1 MKPKSRQKTL
11 VTTAVTAILCSSI
24 TTAGFSSNAAG
35 EIFDMDAIR
44 DPKTLEVKVLQ
55 DWHTVQRPIA
65 TRQKLV
71 TINVGE
77 MWPGQDYR
85 VPVRM
90 VVPADRKAKGFH
102 LTGGNTPARLE
113 RDAEP
118 NPLDQE
124 LLKGGVGLV
133 LTVVQE
139 PITGSFLMPDA
150 EPIPTCDSCCS
161 IHSFWLPA
169 GSRMPKRSGNGVT
182 KSSVCFQS
190 SNNSPQTTTRFTS
203 ECRRSLMRPRRPS
216 VLNIGSGTEFI
227 HYLRVTN

>member
-1 MKPKSRQKTL
+1 MPCLIAFLLASRGVST
-11 VTTAVTAILCSSI
+11 
-24 TTAGFSSNAAG
+24 AG

-44 DPKTLEVKVLQ
+44 DPKTLEIKVLQ

-139 PITGSFLMPDA
+139 P
-150 EPIPTCDSCCS
+150 EPT
-161 IHSFWLPA
+161 A
-169 GSRMPKRSGNGVT
+169 SGNW
-182 KSSVCFQS
+182 
-190 SNNSPQTTTRFTS
+190 
-203 ECRRSLMRPRRPS
+203 RRP
-216 VLNIGSGTEFI
+216 LSGALLK
-227 HYLRVTN
+227 H